1 MKNILQ
7 YKLLPVLLLLL
18 SGGCFFFRGDLT
30 APELAQMGF
39 HAVSGNP
46 GTLTHPRGVLKLTPG
61 KRTCFINGM
70 QYFLPHAVTVDEKGR
85 CRISPLGMEK
95 VIKPVFGET
104 TIPYPVRTV
113 ILDPGHGQNDFG
125 AKGKK
130 YNEKDLNLALAKEI
144 AAALKKRGFEVRMT
158 RMNDTFLTLDQRGK
172 LAKKANGDLFLSI
185 HHNASQNKNSTGVE
199 TYIVTPAGSASS
211 NDQETQIH
219 AKSVS
224 GNRYDAVNM
233 QLASLIQQN
242 MVKRTRSADRGVRF
256 ARFRVLAL
264 SQLPG
269 ALIEAGFV
277 SNAAEEIQ
285 CGSQLRQKK
294 IADAIA
300 DAIAKLNLPGR
311 KK

>member
-1 MKNILQ
+1 MKHFLQ
-7 YKLLPVLLLLL
+7 YKLLPATLLFLT
-18 SGGCFFFRGDLT
+18 GGCFFFKPDLT
-30 APELAQMGF
+30 PPELAQLGF
-39 HAVSGNP
+39 RAVGDDP
-46 GTLTHPRGVLKLTPG
+46 CTLLHPAGTLKLTTG

-300 DAIAKLNLPGR
+300 DAIAELNLPGR